1 MRDRAALVLSRW
13 SSLDSVD
20 SQVSVYL
27 KWSLFISRRMSVSLV
42 LVSEGLV
49 GMGGRVM
56 VGSEEFSESTPGFFV
71 GCCG

>member
-1 MRDRAALVLSRW
+1 
-13 SSLDSVD
+13 
-20 SQVSVYL
+20 VYL

-56 VGSEEFSESTPGFFV
+56 VGSEEFSESRPGFFV